1 MILGILDGNNTGTF
15 EGRKQPIS
23 HLFGSHLFSRVF
35 TKWQRADHPR
45 SRNSAGMGNVL
56 AALDL
61 QVEWESNCVIPV
73 ACEAFLGG

>member
-1 MILGILDGNNTGTF
+1 LNKLDRRRANCLFQNLIF
-15 EGRKQPIS
+15 S
-23 HLFGSHLFSRVF
+23 DHLCLAGS
-35 TKWQRADHPR
+35 
-45 SRNSAGMGNVL
+45 SRNGSEQTIQGAETARGMGNVL